1 MLSVVAWPFSRKPRI
16 KAERQ
21 VCLGCSLLAH
31 FHDYLDG
38 SSCNISFSL
47 HNPNVLDTN
56 HLLTTC
62 YQWLPG
68 RFLAS
73 RESRLNGRF
82 VWAAHCG
89 GTLTIISTVRLA
101 TYPFLC
107 IIRMS
112 WTRITYNMLSVVAW
126 PFSRKP
132 R

>member
-1 MLSVVAWPFSRKPRI
+1 MLSVVAWPFSRKPRT

-21 VCLGCSLLAH
+21 VCMGGSLQAH

-38 SSCNISFSL
+38 SSCNIPFCL

-82 VWAAHCG
+82 VWAAHCRR
-89 GTLTIISTVRLA
+89 TFTIISTVRLA
-101 TYPFLC
+101 TYP
-107 IIRMS
+107 IV
-112 WTRITYNMLSVVAW
+112 YV
-126 PFSRKP
+126 FSLVSKLI
-132 R
+132 